1 MKKKNRFI
9 LITFIAIFSFSFL
22 LIYSFIIVP
31 QLQSSINQIIGNER
45 EKQFEVTNV
54 TVIIDYSGVKDNEL
68 FENVNL
74 INYKTTAYY
83 ALANCCAVSVQD
95 FGWGL
100 YVNEING
107 VGPGW
112 IYSIND
118 DPLPNIPS
126 NYFYLMDNDTVKWKH
141 V

>member
-1 MKKKNRFI
+1 MKKTHRFI
-9 LITFIAIFSFSFL
+9 LIGFIAIFSFSFL
-22 LIYSFIIVP
+22 LIYSFIIGP

-45 EKQFEVTNV
+45 EKQVEVTNV

-68 FENVNL
+68 FVN
-74 INYKTTAYY
+74 INLTDNKTTAYY
-83 ALANCCAVSVQD
+83 ALANCCDISVQD

-118 DPLPNIPS
+118 DPLPMIPS
-126 NYFYLMDNDTVKWKH
+126 NYFNLMDNDTVKWKH